1 MARRTTKRLI
11 SAVTLPLWKRDQL
24 EMRAV
29 NRLLAALAPQ
39 RKPRR
44 AGATRRARSTR
55 RTR

>member
-29 NRLLAALAPQ
+29 NQLLGVLAPQ